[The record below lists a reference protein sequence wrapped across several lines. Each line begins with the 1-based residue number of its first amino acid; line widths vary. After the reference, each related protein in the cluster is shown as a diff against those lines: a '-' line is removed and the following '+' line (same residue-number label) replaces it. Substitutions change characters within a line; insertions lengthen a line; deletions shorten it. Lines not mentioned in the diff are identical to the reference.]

1 MIAETREAMLALT
14 ESEFADYLRSVIRE
28 LEHNP
33 TTENCDLATNVIA
46 DLPPGP
52 PRNQEEEDLRYALWD
67 AMFAAYRKTRR
78 AAKTQV
84 PA

>member
-1 MIAETREAMLALT
+1 MLART
-14 ESEFADYLRSVIRE
+14 ESEFADYLRSVILE

-52 PRNQEEEDLRYALWD
+52 PRNQEEEDLQYALWV
-67 AMFAAYRKTRR
+67 AMNTAYGKTHQ